1 MKRLITAVT
10 IVALFA
16 IGTQAMAEDDRAA
29 MAKEQMQQTFER
41 LDLTD
46 EQIEQV
52 RPVLEKS
59 AAEQQEILAR
69 YGIDLEA
76 PQSSSEKPGRRQLM
90 AMRKGMEPVRKNTLT
105 ELGEILSDEQ
115 LEELK
120 RIQEERR
127 AEMRGR
133 MRGGR

>member
-90 AMRKGMEPVRKNTLT
+90 AMRKEMEPVRKNTLT